1 MVNFIKNFWQGKK
14 PLVKSF
20 WLFYFL
26 LFIFTSILQDFIFNL
41 LGVIYQVKTEDVLI
55 VLLDKNLY
63 LFLFVMTY
71 VLLDLAIYI
80 WALVGT
86 WRSASNYKKIKK
98 NKIPWG
104 TLTKIFLVLHIGVY
118 LLWDIW
124 VHLFNE

>member
-1 MVNFIKNFWQGKK
+1 MVNFIKNFWQGKQ

-26 LFIFTSILQDFIFNL
+26 LFIFSSYLLDFIFIL
-41 LGVIYQVKTEDVLI
+41 LGEIYQVKTEDILFVLP
-55 VLLDKNLY
+55 DKNLY
-63 LFLFVMTY
+63 LFLVVLTY

-104 TLTKIFLVLHIGVY
+104 TLTKISLVLHIGVY
-118 LLWDIW
+118 SLWDLW
-124 VHLFNE
+124 VFLW